1 MRTFSTGQANAGRIA
16 ATSRTT
22 PPRQDHAG
30 KSGARDGAWNAA
42 GELKFARM

>member
-1 MRTFSTGQANAGRIA
+1 MLA
-16 ATSRTT
+16 ALPTSRRTT
-22 PPRQDHAG
+22 ARQDHGG